1 MRFILTCGGT
11 AGHINPALA
20 IAGRLR
26 ELMPDS
32 EFLFLGAE
40 GMMEMELVPREGYEI
55 RPLHITNISRG
66 RSLEAIRHNLN
77 TVKNVVTSEREAKRI
92 IREFR
97 PDAVIGTGGYVCYPV
112 LKAASGLRIPTA
124 VHESNAAPGLTTR
137 LLTKHVDS
145 IMVGFEESVR
155 HYPDPERVKV
165 TGTPVRGEF
174 SRFSPF
180 EAKAEL
186 GVPADM
192 PLVVSV
198 WGSLGSGHM
207 NHILTELLP
216 LMGRQRDFR
225 LIHSVGSRDYGTISA
240 ELDKLEI
247 APAECGA
254 DVREYIY
261 DMPRVMAA
269 ADLILC
275 RAGASTLAE
284 LTYLGKPVLIVP
296 SPNVTDNHQEKNA
309 RVLEKA
315 GGARVFLEGE
325 FDAASLLSEIRTL
338 LSDREELRRMSEA
351 MHALSVTDA
360 TDRIC
365 DQILSLCGKEKDTLP
380 RA

>member
-20 IAGRLR
+20 VAGRLR

-32 EFLFLGAE
+32 EFLFLGAK
-40 GMMEMELVPREGYEI
+40 GMMEMDLVPREGYEI
-55 RPLHITNISRG
+55 RALTITNISRG
-66 RSLEAIRHNLN
+66 RSLSALRHNLN
-77 TVKNVVTSEREAKRI
+77 TVKNVLCSEREAKEI
-92 IREFR
+92 IQDFR

-112 LKAASGLRIPTA
+112 LMAASRLGIPTA
-124 VHESNAAPGLTTR
+124 VHESNAAPGLTTK
-137 LLTKHVDS
+137 LLAPHVDC
-145 IMVGFEESVR
+145 IMVGFEDSVR
-155 HYPDPERVKV
+155 HYPDPKRVKV

-174 SRFSPF
+174 SRYTAAAAR
-180 EAKAEL
+180 EEL
-186 GVPADM
+186 GLPADT

-207 NHILTELLP
+207 NRILTDMLP
-216 LMGRQRDFR
+216 LMDGQRAFH
-225 LIHSVGSRDYGTISA
+225 LIHSVGSRDYREVS
-240 ELDKLEI
+240 ERLEGL
-247 APAECGA
+247 AVTPQDCGA

-284 LTYLGKPVLIVP
+284 LTYLGKPVIIVP

-325 FDAASLLSEIRTL
+325 FDAASLLDEVQAL
-338 LSDREELRRMSEA
+338 LADRDGLRRMSEA
-351 MHALSVTDA
+351 MRSLSVADA
-360 TDRIC
+360 ADRIC
-365 DQILSLCGKEKDTLP
+365 DQILNLCRT
-380 RA
+380 